1 MCFGAI
7 DDWVEEN
14 RRTILDL
21 NRTLVSIPSEN
32 RYPHGDEKE
41 VQEFVEGCLE
51 DLGCK
56 TDTFC
61 PTDVPGLTKHPAYLG
76 GRSYEERPNVVGKK
90 RGAGGGRSIL
100 FSGHMDT
107 VPRGGDPWSVDPFSG
122 TAEEGRQYGLGIFDM
137 KGGMAA
143 AMMAVRALNEL
154 GVRLKGDVM
163 IETVVDEEFGGANGT
178 LACRLRGYEAD
189 VAIVPEPSNLSICPQ
204 NQGGGM
210 FRVSFEGEPGRSFS
224 GEELL
229 NPVYAAARFLEAFR
243 EYEAYHKR
251 KRSNS
256 RFFARD
262 PGLPAYAQGMR
273 AASSD
278 LPLSDRVP
286 SRCTIDVWIQCYPET
301 SEEELRRD
309 FVTFVEDRMRGDEI
323 LSEIRPNIEKL
334 IRFLPGTGIP
344 EGHEIV
350 EVATRVARQV
360 YEEGLPVEGAP
371 FACDSFVF
379 NLHSLT
385 PALIWGPKGANAHAP
400 DEYVEV
406 ESFMDL
412 VKMYALTMVE
422 WCGVSR

>member
-1 MCFGAI
+1 
-7 DDWVEEN
+7 
-14 RRTILDL
+14 
-21 NRTLVSIPSEN
+21 
-32 RYPHGDEKE
+32 
-41 VQEFVEGCLE
+41 
-51 DLGCK
+51 
-56 TDTFC
+56 
-61 PTDVPGLTKHPAYLG
+61 
-76 GRSYEERPNVVGKK
+76 
-90 RGAGGGRSIL
+90 
-100 FSGHMDT
+100 
-107 VPRGGDPWSVDPFSG
+107 
-122 TAEEGRQYGLGIFDM
+122 
-137 KGGMAA
+137 
-143 AMMAVRALNEL
+143 
-154 GVRLKGDVM
+154 
-163 IETVVDEEFGGANGT
+163 
-178 LACRLRGYEAD
+178 
-189 VAIVPEPSNLSICPQ
+189 
-204 NQGGGM
+204 M

-262 PGLPAYAQGMR
+262 PGLPAYVQGMR
-273 AASSD
+273 AASGD

-301 SEEELRRD
+301 AEEELRRD

-323 LSEIRPNIEKL
+323 LSEITPTIEKL

-385 PALIWGPKGANAHAP
+385 PALIWGPKGGNAHAP

>member
-14 RRTILDL
+14 RRTVLDL

-61 PTDVPGLTKHPAYLG
+61 PTDVPGLMKHSAYLG

-107 VPRGGDPWSVDPFSG
+107 VPRGEDPWSVDPFSG

-262 PGLPAYAQGMR
+262 PGLPAYVQDAGGIERSPPVRQGAEQVHHR
-273 AASSD
+273 RLDPVLPRD
-278 LPLSDRVP
+278 LGGGTQTGLRN
-286 SRCTIDVWIQCYPET
+286 
-301 SEEELRRD
+301 LRRRQD
-309 FVTFVEDRMRGDEI
+309 ERGRDPVGDQTEHRKADPLLARHRNPRGPRDRRGGY
-323 LSEIRPNIEKL
+323 
-334 IRFLPGTGIP
+334 PGGQASLRGRAP
-344 EGHEIV
+344 RG
-350 EVATRVARQV
+350 
-360 YEEGLPVEGAP
+360 GAP

-385 PALIWGPKGANAHAP
+385 PALIWGPKGGNAHAP